1 MSKNGRVSYLMRS
14 HLFIIG
20 EKLLAFMEKYVI
32 VTLSRKKIFLMA
44 KNPKFIC
51 KFAKI

>member
-1 MSKNGRVSYLMRS
+1 MSKNGRVSNLIRS
-14 HLFIIG
+14 HLFIMG
-20 EKLLAFMEKYVI
+20 ELLAFMEKYVI
-32 VTLSRKKIFLMA
+32 VTLSCKKNFLMA